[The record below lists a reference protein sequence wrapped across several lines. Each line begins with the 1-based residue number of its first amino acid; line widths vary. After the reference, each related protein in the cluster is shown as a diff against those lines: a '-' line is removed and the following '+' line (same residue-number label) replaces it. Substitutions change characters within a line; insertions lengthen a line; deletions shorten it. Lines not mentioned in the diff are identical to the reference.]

1 MNNSIKTIPFPIC
14 LDCADKIGGAA
25 SGPDAPWRLAHA
37 GESCEA
43 ADCSASEANIKI
55 NDFVH
60 FPVDHKDLNNEL
72 SPFAGLS
79 GRVVENWGQT
89 QSGLDLLVRL
99 ENCTHDEL
107 VQRYV
112 ARSIFV
118 TIEEIHEWHSIDD
131 YGLSDT
137 LPDSTVVVE
146 ADGATLTR

>member
-1 MNNSIKTIPFPIC
+1 MTIERNT
-14 LDCADKIGGAA
+14 L
-25 SGPDAPWRLAHA
+25 
-37 GESCEA
+37 
-43 ADCSASEANIKI
+43 
-55 NDFVH
+55 VH
-60 FPVDHKDLNNEL
+60 FPADHRDLNNEL

-89 QSGLDLLVRL
+89 QSGLNLLVRL

-107 VQRYV
+107 VARYV

-118 TIEEIHEWHSIDD
+118 TIEEIHDD

-146 ADGATLTR
+146 ADGATLAR